1 MGKLEGKTI
10 LLTGASSGIGKQ
22 TAIRLAEEGA
32 SLVICARR
40 VEKLNETKSICEK
53 AGAKVVAIPCDLT
66 NQENLTSL
74 VDETIKT
81 FGKIDVLINN
91 GISSTAYV
99 PFMQQTLDDV
109 AKVMNSGFIATWTLM
124 QLCYPHMKANGGGS
138 IINVG
143 SGSAEVGLSGFAA
156 YAAIKAAVIS
166 LSKVAANEWGTDN
179 IRVNVLNPAGFTDS
193 MQEGKLA
200 SAEILEITK
209 AQLAGNAFHRPG
221 DPYSDI
227 APVIAFLA
235 SDDSRFMTGQVF
247 RVEGGTTMA

>member
-1 MGKLEGKTI
+1 MGKLDGKTV
-10 LLTGASSGIGKQ
+10 LLTGASSGIGRQ

-40 VEKLNETKSICEK
+40 VERLNETKSLCEK
-53 AGAKVVAIPCDLT
+53 AGAKVIAVPCDLAK
-66 NQENLTSL
+66 QDDLSNLVEEAVSA
-74 VDETIKT
+74 

-91 GISSTAYV
+91 GISSTSYV
-99 PFMQQTLDDV
+99 PFLQQTLDDV
-109 AKVMNSGFIATWTLM
+109 AKVMDSGFVPTWTLM

-143 SGSAEVGLSGFAA
+143 SGSAEVGLSGFSA
-156 YAAIKAAVIS
+156 YAAIKAAIMS
-166 LSKVAANEWGTDN
+166 LSKVAANEWGADN

-200 SAEILEITK
+200 SPEILEITK
-209 AQLAGNAFHRPG
+209 AQLAGNPFRRPG
-221 DPYSDI
+221 DPYNDI
-227 APVIAFLA
+227 APVMVFLA
-235 SDDSRFMTGQVF
+235 SDDSRFMTGQIF